1 MAEER
6 LYNSSDIE
14 VMKLAENALAMGK
27 DRIVEIKNYAK
38 LAGFKRIGIANCI
51 SLQKETMQLKEM
63 LTDDFEV
70 YTIDCRT
77 GRLPANEYL
86 GADVKGVMC
95 NPAGQAKYLEE
106 NNTDLNIVMGLCMGH
121 DMMFTSKSK
130 APSTT
135 LIVKD
140 RKHKYNPIEIFR

>member
-1 MAEER
+1 MEET

-14 VMKLAENALAMGK
+14 MMKLAEDALTMGK
-27 DRIVEIKNYAK
+27 DRIVEIRNYAK
-38 LAGFKRIGIANCI
+38 LAGYKRIGIANCI
-51 SLQKETMQLKEM
+51 SLNKETIQLKEM
-63 LTDDFEV
+63 LSDNFEV
-70 YTIDCRT
+70 YTIDCRI
-77 GRLPANEYL
+77 GKLPANEYL
-86 GADVKGVMC
+86 GDDVKGVMC

-140 RKHKYNPIEIFR
+140 RKHKYNPIEIFRG